1 MSNVRVPLLALSF
14 AALACAAQP
23 KNLNPGTDVI
33 DGAPVASAPAEP
45 APQAAAAPEPGTC
58 VSDADCAAGQRCDGG
73 RCGATPSGCSLVRV
87 QFGFNTSQLSPEAMN
102 ALRDNASCIAQR
114 QAKSV
119 LVEGHCDER
128 GTAEYN
134 VALGNRR
141 AAAVRRYLL
150 DLGVKASI
158 DSVSFGKEIPLVA
171 GSDET
176 AWAQN
181 RRAEVRLAGE
191 TRSDGSVVAGR

>member
-23 KNLNPGTDVI
+23 KNLNPGTDVV
-33 DGAPVASAPAEP
+33 DGAPVASAAPEP
-45 APQAAAAPEPGTC
+45 TPEPAAPEPGTC
-58 VSDADCAAGQRCDGG
+58 VSDADCAAGERCDGG
-73 RCGATPSGCSLVRV
+73 RCGAAPPGCSLVRV
-87 QFGFNTSQLSPEAMN
+87 QFGFNAAQLSPEAMN

-114 QAKSV
+114 QAKAV

-141 AAAVRRYLL
+141 AAAVRRYLI
-150 DLGVKASI
+150 DLGVKASL
-158 DSVSFGKEIPLVA
+158 DTVSFGKEIPLVA

-181 RRAEVRLAGE
+181 RRAELRLAGE